1 MITAI
6 ITSMTISTIIA
17 RSVQTSGGGGEYLQC
32 STLVGIAGHEGNSM
46 QEMFLVVIIIKRK
59 RTIMMR
65 LYLRFSCGFKTMT
78 KPDKYAAWCAVMLGH
93 LI

>member
-1 MITAI
+1 MITTI

-46 QEMFLVVIIIKRK
+46 QEMFLGVIIIRRK
-59 RTIMMR
+59 RTMMMR
-65 LYLRFSCGFKTMT
+65 LYLRHFGVDSKQ
-78 KPDKYAAWCAVMLGH
+78 
-93 LI
+93 